1 VFDIEHRALGIRQNA
16 ACGAARG
23 CSERTAERVD
33 FVRNS
38 AHIEISLGRWKR
50 LARIVLSEG
59 AEGES
64 MSASAV
70 AEIATHVECEV
81 PEVTL
86 WELIWAVT
94 EVADDE
100 REVVATIAHML
111 TSGSV
116 RVVGNPRDRGL
127 RFAS

>member
-1 VFDIEHRALGIRQNA
+1 
-16 ACGAARG
+16 
-23 CSERTAERVD
+23 
-33 FVRNS
+33 
-38 AHIEISLGRWKR
+38 
-50 LARIVLSEG
+50 
-59 AEGES
+59 

-100 REVVATIAHML
+100 REVVATVAHML

-116 RVVGNPRDRGL
+116 RVVGNPRDRRL

>member
-1 VFDIEHRALGIRQNA
+1 VFDIEHTALGIRRSA
-16 ACGAARG
+16 TRGATRG
-23 CSERTAERVD
+23 CSQRTAERVD

-38 AHIEISLGRWKR
+38 ARIEILLGRWKR
-50 LARIVLSEG
+50 LARIVLNEV

-70 AEIATHVECEV
+70 AEIATHVECDV

-100 REVVATIAHML
+100 REVVATVAHML

-116 RVVGNPRDRGL
+116 RVVGNPRDRRL

>member
-1 VFDIEHRALGIRQNA
+1 M
-16 ACGAARG
+16 
-23 CSERTAERVD
+23 
-33 FVRNS
+33 
-38 AHIEISLGRWKR
+38 
-50 LARIVLSEG
+50 ARIVLSEG

-100 REVVATIAHML
+100 REVVATVAHML

-116 RVVGNPRDRGL
+116 RVVGSPRDRRL
-127 RFAS
+127 RCA